1 LSAAFVSTRGSCTR
15 PDAAVNQPS
24 GPAAGW
30 GCHLYRP
37 SSCLSGC
44 SRRRGTHLI
53 AEVQGKPRPM
63 PRHGRS
69 EVEGRGEEKAPSAGT
84 TRPSSCCCGTKQYK
98 GVYCRVPGFI
108 RWSLRTAVQT
118 RSLRIR
124 RDFECAGAPV
134 ADGVDA
140 GGPHQRAWSPTHAR
154 LWPLHPRQDPLLQAQ
169 AFEAIAVSQMEKTA
183 RHIHPSAI

>member
-1 LSAAFVSTRGSCTR
+1 LCPPEGVARGPTLPSTGHPAPPQGGDVTCTGRAAASAAALG
-15 PDAAVNQPS
+15 AVVLTSLPRYKKS
-24 GPAAGW
+24 PAR
-30 GCHLYRP
+30 CQ
-37 SSCLSGC
+37 
-44 SRRRGTHLI
+44 GTGGARDNPPQQLLLRY
-53 AEVQGKPRPM
+53 ETVQ
-63 PRHGRS
+63 
-69 EVEGRGEEKAPSAGT
+69 
-84 TRPSSCCCGTKQYK
+84 

-108 RWSLRTAVQT
+108 RWPLGTAVQT

-154 LWPLHPRQDPLLQAQ
+154 LWPLHPRQDPFLQAQ